1 MSLRRPLESKVHLPQ
16 SQEAPRARRDH
27 VPDSYPRTPEAG
39 RWDDGGSGSGPA
51 LLWLALGLRACQ
63 GRTASSEDGWP
74 GAPHCPR
81 SVPPPL
87 RLGRSPDLA
96 PGLGARAATPATRRA
111 PRPSF
116 QSLGISLPH
125 FRAHGAADA
134 TSRPYFSR
142 GG

>member
-1 MSLRRPLESKVHLPQ
+1 M
-16 SQEAPRARRDH
+16 
-27 VPDSYPRTPEAG
+27 RTAG
-39 RWDDGGSGSGPA
+39 REPP
-51 LLWLALGLRACQ
+51 
-63 GRTASSEDGWP
+63 TARGV
-74 GAPHCPR
+74 C
-81 SVPPPL
+81 PPL

-125 FRAHGAADA
+125 FRALGAADA
-134 TSRPYFSR
+134 TSRPYFRR